1 MEGKTYDQLVEEFT
15 PMINHMMKK
24 LTIYKDKQD
33 FFQIGLISIWETTK
47 TFNPEKGKYS
57 NYLYRHMW
65 GRFLD
70 ELKRR
75 TREAERNAYP
85 SEEFWE
91 VMESPI
97 LYREEEDYVKGLC
110 KELSEGETTWVVDTF
125 VHQLTVKEIAQKE
138 RVSPSA
144 VKWWRKGAK
153 EKLKRTLV
161 PERGE

>member
-24 LTIYKDKQD
+24 LTIYKDKQE

-47 TFNPEKGKYS
+47 TFDQEKGKYS
-57 NYLYRHMW
+57 NYLYRHMQ

-70 ELKRR
+70 ELKRK

-91 VMESPI
+91 VMESPS
-97 LYREEEDYVKGLC
+97 LYREEADYIKGLC
-110 KELSEGETTWVVDTF
+110 YELNEGETKWVIGTF
-125 VHQLTVKEIAQKE
+125 VEQLTVQEIAKKE
-138 RVSPSA
+138 QVSPSA

-153 EKLKRTLV
+153 EKLKRTLD
-161 PERGE
+161 PKRGA

>member
-15 PMINHMMKK
+15 PIIHHMMKRM
-24 LTIYKDKQD
+24 TIYKDKQE
-33 FFQIGLISIWETTK
+33 FFQIGLISIWETMS
-47 TFNPEKGKYS
+47 TFDEEKGKYS
-57 NYLYRHMW
+57 NHLYRHMQ

-75 TREAERNAYP
+75 TREAERSAYP

-97 LYREEEDYVKGLC
+97 LYREEEDYIKGLC
-110 KELSEGETTWVVDTF
+110 YELNEGETKWVMFTF
-125 VHQLTVKEIAQKE
+125 IEQLTVKEIAKKE
-138 RVSPSA
+138 QVSPSA

-153 EKLKRTLV
+153 EKLKRTL
-161 PERGE
+161 GL